1 MNEKIFVS
9 IASYKDSDLI
19 NTIND
24 LYYKAKNPKR
34 VFVGLFIQDAFDQI
48 NKINILLH
56 PNNHPYSKNIKIK
69 TISFEQAKGCGW
81 ARNIILKELYNNE
94 KYFMCVDSHSRFLK
108 DWDEVYIHKYK
119 NAPEN
124 AVISAFPQSFEFGQ
138 SYEEYTKKNIGTIYT
153 PNGLPWTNEF
163 KHPHCQRHPKVS
175 YEKVMSVSGG
185 NLFGDYRLPKAITLD
200 NYTYKHNQEQE
211 IYSLLIFL
219 YGLDI
224 YAIPKNIV
232 WHKYISVDSY
242 RDIFVPNKIEYV
254 LDFLTSLK
262 YKEGARTIDE
272 WIALIKEDCE
282 ACKKTKQFNS

>member
-24 LYYKAKNPKR
+24 LYYKAKNPKK
-34 VFVGLFIQDAFDQI
+34 VFVGVFIQDTFDQI
-48 NKINILLH
+48 NKINILLDS
-56 PNNHPYSKNIKIK
+56 NNHPYSKNIKIK
-69 TISFEQAKGCGW
+69 TIFFEQAKGCGW
-81 ARNIILKELYNNE
+81 ARNIISKELYNGE
-94 KYFMCVDSHSRFLK
+94 DYFMCVDSHSRFLK
-108 DWDEVYIHKYK
+108 DWDEVYIQKYK

-124 AVISAFPQSFEFGQ
+124 AVISVFPQSFEFGQ

-153 PNGLPWTNEF
+153 PNALPWTNEF
-163 KHPHCQRHPKVS
+163 NHPHCQRHPKVS

-185 NLFGDYRLPKAITLD
+185 NLFGDYRLPKAITID

-242 RDIFVPNKIEYV
+242 RDIFVPNKIEYE

-272 WIALIKEDCE
+272 WVALIKEDCE